1 MKRILL
7 ILAPLAFAGC
17 GAGSPPLNTK
27 AMSDEEIR
35 QMKEDDQRIDD
46 EERSGSGTAV
56 GKPKRKR

>member
-1 MKRILL
+1 MKRLIL

-17 GAGSPPLNTK
+17 GAGSPAMNTK

-35 QMKEDDQRIDD
+35 QMKDDDRRIED

-56 GKPKRKR
+56 GKPKRKK